1 MEVGLLGEMGIR
13 AAFGLSAL
21 GAIIGGA
28 IVGAATIGAWK
39 KAILMKKA
47 PSFLLLAFAGQPF
60 SNTIYGFIT
69 MNVLMDAAGRGALNE
84 FQLLFMGVFAGL
96 GIGAA
101 CMAQCYCGAAAS
113 ETFVETD
120 GKGYG
125 HLLIII
131 GICETLALLSMVF
144 TIMYA

>member
-1 MEVGLLGEMGIR
+1 MNVGFLGELGIR

-28 IVGAATIGAWK
+28 VVGMATIGAWK
-39 KAILMKKA
+39 KAIMMKKS

-69 MNVLMDAAGRGALNE
+69 MNTLMAAGAAGTLND
-84 FQLLFMGVFAGL
+84 FQLLFMGLFAGI
-96 GIGAA
+96 GIGSA
-101 CMAQCYCGAAAS
+101 CYVQCCCGAVAGEA
-113 ETFVETD
+113 FVET
-120 GKGYG
+120 GQGYG
-125 HLLIII
+125 QYLIII